1 MGTNI
6 GETIA
11 TLRRQKGITQETL
24 ANRVGVSAA
33 AVSKW
38 ETGASC
44 PDVTLLVPLARA
56 LGTDVNGLLSFTAQP
71 TDAEITACINEIAG
85 LALSGEAEAVRRR
98 IDAAWKEYPG
108 CAALAYQFAATLLS
122 LPMWTGG
129 SVCEADRARAEA
141 LLEEVVRGDDPHYSV
156 RAAHMLVG
164 LYVGDGALDR
174 AEALLKDLSEP
185 VPDAAMVR
193 ALVAQKHGDIENA
206 KRILQTAL
214 LHASNQVQACLMRL
228 ASAPFAE
235 AEEER
240 SIARV
245 YQACSEA
252 IGYPF
257 SMSDM
262 LFMEAYLRLGDKK
275 HAAEH
280 LRRLAA
286 ELSDPPEAP
295 LSALLFSTFSK
306 DVSQTGRLVSSMR
319 RTFKK
324 LLAEDAIF
332 APLRDM
338 PEYETA
344 LTLLSASEPPEKK
357 A

>member
-1 MGTNI
+1 
-6 GETIA
+6 
-11 TLRRQKGITQETL
+11 
-24 ANRVGVSAA
+24 
-33 AVSKW
+33 
-38 ETGASC
+38 
-44 PDVTLLVPLARA
+44 
-56 LGTDVNGLLSFTAQP
+56 
-71 TDAEITACINEIAG
+71 
-85 LALSGEAEAVRRR
+85 
-98 IDAAWKEYPG
+98 
-108 CAALAYQFAATLLS
+108 
-122 LPMWTGG
+122 
-129 SVCEADRARAEA
+129 
-141 LLEEVVRGDDPHYSV
+141 
-156 RAAHMLVG
+156 
-164 LYVGDGALDR
+164 
-174 AEALLKDLSEP
+174 
-185 VPDAAMVR
+185 MVH
-193 ALVAQKHGDIENA
+193 ALVAQKRGDIENA

-286 ELSDPPEAP
+286 ALSDPPEAP

-306 DVSQTGRLVSSMR
+306 DVSQTGRL
-319 RTFKK
+319 FP
-324 LLAEDAIF
+324 ACG
-332 APLRDM
+332 APLKNFLQRM
-338 PEYETA
+338 QSLPLCGICRNTKRR
-344 LTLLSASEPPEKK
+344 LRCFPHRNHPKRRLKRKTVLWSVKGPSEPKRRGWPFVFAQE
-357 A
+357 AVRAIS